1 MLFAVSQ
8 MAKKRKIPK
17 RTNRYENVLKILDSG
32 SRELSQLARNE
43 DAFLSTRLLL
53 DNLKID
59 AVAAS
64 VAPRWD
70 NHSHLITA
78 QF

>member
-17 RTNRYENVLKILDSG
+17 RTNRYENVLKILDCG

-53 DNLKID
+53 DNLRSTQSPHPS
-59 AVAAS
+59 AS
-64 VAPRWD
+64 TGIIIR
-70 NHSHLITA
+70 I
-78 QF
+78 

>member
-8 MAKKRKIPK
+8 MAKKRKIQQ

-53 DNLKID
+53 DNLRSTQSPHPSRLNGTII
-59 AVAAS
+59 
-64 VAPRWD
+64 P
-70 NHSHLITA
+70 I
-78 QF
+78 